1 MTNYILMG
9 ICLLMVIICSVAF
22 IRFIDIKANFSR
34 ENPNRKGLTV
44 WVILSLIGV
53 VLFLTAAIIILINPM
68 GILSF

>member
-22 IRFIDIKANFSR
+22 IRFVDIKANFSR

-44 WVILSLIGV
+44 WAILSLIGV
-53 VLFLTAAIIILINPM
+53 VLFLTTAVIILINPM
-68 GILSF
+68 GILHF